1 MRAKDLLPNT
11 LYEVSGGGGYNAPYP
26 GTEYVFTTDDVT
38 PSAIDGEGREATR
51 TIHNY
56 NDMDT
61 WGSEVPVRKYV
72 SVHAVRW
79 TGASPQSAMQ
89 YVDPLDGS
97 PIDMDNPRWPKDY
110 PDYELEWYTVYEPGP
125 DDHFFMEEGTC
136 QMELRHIDS
145 EHFHTKSEVEKLD
158 RLGDDDDL
166 FDSEGMGIVF
176 GYDGEPHSIVRTL
189 EQLTE
194 NRLHRFVSRMERENA
209 DAEKQRIFGASNKA
223 RWEDIDA
230 DTLELLDL
238 KALVKKQYGYS
249 RPHGAYA
256 TDEDRVEVMLSLDQI
271 EAINALVKESA

>member
-1 MRAKDLLPNT
+1 MKAKDLLPNT

-38 PSAIDGEGREATR
+38 PSAIDGEGRAATR
-51 TIHNY
+51 TVPNY

-79 TGASPQSAMQ
+79 TGARPQSAVRYNEDVM
-89 YVDPLDGS
+89 
-97 PIDMDNPRWPKDY
+97 
-110 PDYELEWYTVYEPGP
+110 EWYTEYEPGP
-125 DDHFFMEEGTC
+125 DDHFFMEEGTS

-145 EHFHTKSEVEKLD
+145 DHFHTKSEVEELH
-158 RLGDDDDL
+158 RLGDDDL

-189 EQLTE
+189 TQLTE
-194 NRLHRFVSRMERENA
+194 NRLHRYAAKVVRDIA
-209 DAEKQRIFGASNKA
+209 DAEEQRTFEASNNA

-238 KALVKKQYGYS
+238 TALVKKEYGYNPR
-249 RPHGAYA
+249 RPHGAYVP
-256 TDEDRVEVMLSLDQI
+256 DEDRVEVMLSLDQI